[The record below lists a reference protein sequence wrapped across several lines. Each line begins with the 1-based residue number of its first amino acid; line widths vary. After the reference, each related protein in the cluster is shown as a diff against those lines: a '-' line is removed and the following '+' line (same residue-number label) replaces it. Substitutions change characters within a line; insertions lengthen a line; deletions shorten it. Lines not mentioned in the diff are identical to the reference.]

1 MLDAFFIKETLDAR
15 VLEFLAVVASNV
27 LDLEV
32 ELVLCSS
39 CKLLEDGLCL
49 TLVMQKEHLREA

>member
-15 VLEFLAVVASNV
+15 VLELLAIVASNV
-27 LDLEV
+27 LNLEV
-32 ELVLCSS
+32 ELVLGSS

-49 TLVMQKEHLREA
+49 TLVMQEHPREA